1 MKKLHYFLTLGMLSA
16 LLFVSSCSDDDAP
29 AAENEEEI
37 ITDVKLTFT
46 PAEGGTPIVAAA
58 QDPDGEGPED
68 LEIISQIV
76 LAANTEYNLSIEV
89 ENSVAGESIT
99 KEIEAEADE
108 HMFFFSFSNDI
119 FSNPTGDG
127 NIDAREENAV
137 LYLDEDN
144 AGLPLGL
151 LTSWTT
157 GEAWGTPEDPASL
170 GTFRVVLKHQPNIK
184 SASSTA
190 NDGGSDITLTWDVT
204 IE

>member
-1 MKKLHYFLTLGMLSA
+1 MKKLNYFLTLGMLGA
-16 LLFVSSCSDDDAP
+16 VLFVSSCSDDDAP

-37 ITDVKLTFT
+37 ITDVRLTFT
-46 PAEGGTPIVAAA
+46 PVEGGTPVVATA
-58 QDPDGEGPED
+58 QDPDGEGPDD

-76 LAANTEYNLSIEV
+76 LSVNTEYNLSIEI
-89 ENSVAGESIT
+89 ENSIEGESIT
-99 KEIEAEADE
+99 EEIKAEADE
-108 HMFFFSFSNDI
+108 HMFFFAFSNDI
-119 FSNPTGDG
+119 FSNPAGDG

-144 AGLPLGL
+144 TGLPLGL

-157 GEAWGTPEDPASL
+157 GEPWGTPGEPASL
-170 GTFRVVLKHQPNIK
+170 GTFWVVLKHQPNIK

-190 NDGGSDITLTWDVT
+190 NDGESDISLTWDIT